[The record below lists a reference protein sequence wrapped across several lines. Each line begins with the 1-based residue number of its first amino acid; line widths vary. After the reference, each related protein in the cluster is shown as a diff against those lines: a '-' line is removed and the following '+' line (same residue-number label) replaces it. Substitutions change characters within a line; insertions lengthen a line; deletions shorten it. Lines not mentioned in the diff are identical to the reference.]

1 MNAFITGA
9 ASGIGRATAEA
20 LINRGWSVAL
30 ADLFTDD
37 LEAVRSQAPDRVH
50 IYKLDVTDADAF
62 EQAVSDFANKHHG
75 QLRLLFNCAGILEV
89 NRFTDIS
96 RERHQQILD
105 INIKGV
111 INGCQAAYPYLK
123 AAPEGQVINMSSAS
137 ATYGIPEFAV
147 YSASKFAV
155 QGLTEALNL
164 EWRKDGIHVGDVMP
178 PFVKTPMLTSQ
189 KHGAHIIDALGVN
202 LTAEDVAEAVLKQLS
217 RKLTHRTVSL
227 QFTLLYLLGQISPRP
242 VTGWLIR
249 LLSRS

>member
-105 INIKGV
+105 INIK
-111 INGCQAAYPYLK
+111 C
-123 AAPEGQVINMSSAS
+123 
-137 ATYGIPEFAV
+137 
-147 YSASKFAV
+147 
-155 QGLTEALNL
+155 
-164 EWRKDGIHVGDVMP
+164 
-178 PFVKTPMLTSQ
+178 
-189 KHGAHIIDALGVN
+189 
-202 LTAEDVAEAVLKQLS
+202 
-217 RKLTHRTVSL
+217 
-227 QFTLLYLLGQISPRP
+227 SPACE
-242 VTGWLIR
+242 
-249 LLSRS
+249 